1 MKHIFFI
8 IIASV
13 FVLTGCEKDLDLYPK
28 TQLSTGSFFLQ
39 EKDFKL
45 FANLFYDYLPG
56 FGTCGR
62 DEWADITFD
71 GTSIS
76 NGTYNEPNS
85 SGLYNGCYSKIR
97 KINDLL
103 VAIEG
108 VQDEELKKQISVYK
122 GEALFFR
129 ALQYWFLYRDFGGVI
144 IVDKPLG
151 VEDPLLYGQRNT
163 RKEVADFILND
174 LDEALKTEVG
184 SLTGGKNEG
193 RITKEAILALKARVA
208 LFEGTWVK
216 YHKTGADANAYLQQA
231 IDASKSIL
239 DGGKFQLF
247 DRRDVLGED
256 SYRYFFTLETERKTN
271 PAGLG
276 KEDQNEIILANKY
289 SQDLR
294 NRGTSWVVVAWD
306 DLSPTRKMMDMYLDA
321 NGLPIT
327 NPNSIFK
334 GYLSEIDPVTK
345 RGTNWEY
352 VDRDPRIRTNHVQPF
367 HQYWYDRPYAKTFDE
382 TPEQLIGTGY
392 FHDGWSISSLTG
404 YVPYKFCNEI
414 ERPIAND
421 YPVFRLAEVMLIFAE
436 ASFEKNG
443 AIDDAELDKSINML
457 RDRVGM
463 PHLTNA
469 FVSANGLDMK
479 EEIRRERTVE
489 LFMEGFR
496 YDDLRRWKTAETEMP
511 QAIRG
516 IKWTGNIFEQ
526 VYEVL
531 DLKKNEVVTV
541 DNRKIHKY
549 AIDSDGFLIIEEASK
564 RFWEPKHYLR
574 PLPLVELEVN
584 KNLKQNPG
592 WIGYSEE

>member
-1 MKHIFFI
+1 MKYKFI
-8 IIASV
+8 IIIVSIL
-13 FVLTGCEKDLDLYPK
+13 VLTACEKDLNLFPK
-28 TQLSTGSFFLQ
+28 TELSTGSFFLK

-45 FANLFYDYLPG
+45 FANQFYDYLPG

-62 DEWADITFD
+62 DEWSDITFD
-71 GTSIS
+71 GSSIS
-76 NGTYNEPNS
+76 NGTYTEPNTS
-85 SGLYNGCYSKIR
+85 SLYNGCYDRIR
-97 KINDLL
+97 KTNDMLE
-103 VAIEG
+103 AIEG
-108 VQDEELKKQISVYK
+108 VEDEQLKKSVSVYK

-151 VEDPLLYGQRNT
+151 VEDPLLYGTRNS
-163 RKEVADFILND
+163 RKEVVDFILND
-174 LDEALKTEVG
+174 LNEALKTDVG
-184 SLTGGKNEG
+184 TLSGTKNEG
-193 RITKEAILALKARVA
+193 RITREAVLALKARVA

-216 YHKTGADANAYLQQA
+216 YHNTGADANAYLQQA
-231 IDASKSIL
+231 IDASGAIL

-289 SQDLR
+289 SQKLR
-294 NRGTSWVVVAWD
+294 NRGSSWVVVAWD

-352 VDRDPRIRTNHVQPF
+352 VDRDPRIRANHVQPF
-367 HQYWYDRPYAKTFDE
+367 HQYWYDRPYAKTFEE
-382 TPEQLIGTGY
+382 TAEQLIGTGY

-421 YPVFRLAEVMLIFAE
+421 YPVFRLAEMMLIFAE

-443 AIDDAELDKSINML
+443 SITDAELNKSINML

-469 FVSANGLDMK
+469 FVATNSLDMK

-496 YDDLRRWKTAETEMP
+496 YDDLRRWKTAEVEMP
-511 QAIRG
+511 KAILG
-516 IKWTGNIFEQ
+516 MKWGGNMFESK
-526 VYEVL
+526 YEVF
-531 DLKKNEVVTV
+531 DLKANKVVEV
-541 DNRKIHKY
+541 DNSKIHKY
-549 AIDSDGFLIIEEASK
+549 AIDADGFLIIEDASK
-564 RFWEPKHYLR
+564 RFWESKHYLR
-574 PLPLVELEVN
+574 PLPLLELEKN
-584 KNLKQNPG
+584 KNLTQNSG
-592 WIGYSEE
+592 WIGSAE